1 MVQEVNQ
8 LYRRTWDRNSKELEE
23 ILLKTKCW
31 TDSDKAF
38 AITLLVNNLE
48 VWREKH
54 RDPLHRTAKTRFT
67 KTDPSNGKKRAT
79 HTWTNEGVQ
88 YYNDTLQRI
97 IDLKKESV
105 GFDLDLLKSL
115 RNSKK
120 RKHHLAEDR
129 VVPLIDPAI
138 MAML

>member
-1 MVQEVNQ
+1 MKYIVGVSIWQDMIQEVNRLHKGTSDQ
-8 LYRRTWDRNSKELEE
+8 NTKEFKK

-31 TDSDKAF
+31 TDSDEAF

-54 RDPLHRTAKTRFT
+54 KDPLHRTAKTRFT
-67 KTDPSNGKKRAT
+67 KTDPNNVKKRTT

-97 IDLKKESV
+97 INLWKESV
-105 GFDLDLLKSL
+105 EFDVSLLKSL
-115 RNSKK
+115 RTNKK
-120 RKHHLAEDR
+120 RKHPLVED
-129 VVPLIDPAI
+129 
-138 MAML
+138 